1 MNSAVIMK
9 QVPDTEAL
17 IKVKPEG
24 DGYVKEGVKF
34 VMNPYDE
41 YGVEEALK
49 TKEAAGSGSVTIVS
63 LGPDRSVEAIRT
75 ALAMGADKGVLL
87 KIGEDDYTDAL
98 GVAKALAEELKG
110 GDFKLIFC
118 GKQAIDDDMAQ
129 VGPMVAELLDMP
141 CVTVVTKLELNGD
154 KATVTR
160 EIEGGKEIVEVNL
173 PAIIS
178 CQKGLNEPRYA
189 SLPGIMK
196 AKKKPM
202 DIKDAKLEAAKAEI
216 VKWENPPERPPG
228 RIIEGDDQAAKATA
242 LVKALREEAKVI

>member
-9 QVPDTEAL
+9 HVPDSEAL
-17 IKVKPEG
+17 IKVKPDG
-24 DGYVKEGVKF
+24 SGYVKEGVKF

-41 YGVEEALK
+41 FGVEEALK
-49 TKEAAGSGSVTIVS
+49 NKEAAGAGEVTILS

-87 KIGEDDYTDAL
+87 KIGEDEYTDAL
-98 GVAKALAEELKG
+98 GVAKALAEELKS

-129 VGPMVAELLDMP
+129 VGPMVAELLDLP
-141 CVTVVTKLELNGD
+141 CVTVVTKVEVSGD
-154 KATVTR
+154 KAVLTR
-160 EIEGGKEIVEVNL
+160 EIEGGKEIVEVTL
-173 PAIIS
+173 PAIVA

-196 AKKKPM
+196 AKKKPLE
-202 DIKDAKLEAAKAEI
+202 IKDIKLEAANSEI
-216 VKWENPPERPPG
+216 TKWEAPPERPPG
-228 RIIEGDDQAAKATA
+228 RIIEGDDPAAKAKA

>member
-17 IKVKPEG
+17 IKLAPDG
-24 DGYVKEGVKF
+24 SGYVKEGVKF

-41 YGVEEALK
+41 FGVEEALK
-49 TKEAAGSGSVTIVS
+49 IKEAAGAGEVTIIS
-63 LGPDRSVEAIRT
+63 LGSERAVEAIRT

-87 KIGEDDYTDAL
+87 NAGEGSACAL
-98 GVAKALAEELKG
+98 GLAKALAEELKA
-110 GDFKLIFC
+110 GDYKIIFC

-129 VGPMVAELLDMP
+129 VGPMVAELMGIP
-141 CVTVVTKLELNGD
+141 CVTVVTKVELSGN
-154 KATVTR
+154 KAVCTR
-160 EIEGGKEIVEVNL
+160 EIEGGKEIVEVAL
-173 PAIIS
+173 PAVIA

-196 AKKKPM
+196 AKKKPLDQK
-202 DIKDAKLEAAKAEI
+202 DISLGDAKAVI
-216 VKWENPPERPPG
+216 VKWEAPPERPPG
-228 RIIEGDDQAAKATA
+228 RIIEGDDAATKAAA

>member
-9 QVPDTEAL
+9 HVPDSEAL
-17 IKVKPEG
+17 IKVKPDG
-24 DGYVKEGVKF
+24 SGYVKEGVKF

-41 YGVEEALK
+41 FGVEEALK
-49 TKEAAGSGSVTIVS
+49 NKEAAGAGEVTILS
-63 LGPDRSVEAIRT
+63 LGPERSVEAIRT

-87 KIGEDDYTDAL
+87 KIGEDEYTDAL
-98 GVAKALAEELKG
+98 GVAKALAEELKS

-129 VGPMVAELLDMP
+129 VGPMVAELLDLP
-141 CVTVVTKLELNGD
+141 CVTVVTKVEVSGD
-154 KATVTR
+154 KAVLTR
-160 EIEGGKEIVEVNL
+160 EIEGGKEIVEVTL
-173 PAIIS
+173 PAIVA

-196 AKKKPM
+196 AKKKPLE
-202 DIKDAKLEAAKAEI
+202 IKDIKLEAANSEI
-216 VKWENPPERPPG
+216 TKWEAPPERPPG
-228 RIIEGDDQAAKATA
+228 RIIEGDDPAAKAKA